1 MVLNTCECGPIRP
14 PSEAFSLLLRVVRNC
29 PWNRCR
35 FCFSYRDTEFSL
47 RSVEDIK
54 SEIDTFREVSDS
66 ILTLSKTEEFN
77 QNLRKTALSVMRN
90 PPSRTFYN
98 VALWM
103 SHGAKTAFLQ
113 DADAIL
119 MRTPELV
126 EVLKYLRS
134 ELPTIERVT
143 SYGRSLTAS
152 HKSID
157 ELKQIHE
164 AGLDRL
170 HIGLESGSDA
180 VLKMMNKGVTAP
192 KHIEGGRNVKASGIS
207 LSEYVLL
214 GLGGEALWMEHAV
227 ETARVLNAIN
237 PDFIRIRSLALYP
250 GIDLCEDVEHGDFIR
265 QTDEAMVEELRVLI
279 ENLDCTSNLVS
290 DHIGNLLQD
299 VQGNLPEDK
308 EKMLS
313 FIAQFQSMTLSER
326 LHFRVGRRAGI
337 YTSLFEMQ
345 NESKKDMVD
354 DIINRLSHGTGEI
367 DDETVYQMRLRYH

>member
-14 PSEAFSLLLRVVRNC
+14 PSEAFSLLVRVVRNC

-47 RSVEDIK
+47 RSIEDIK
-54 SEIDTFREVSDS
+54 HEIDTFREVYNS
-66 ILTLSKTEEFN
+66 ILILSQSEEFKG
-77 QNLRKTALSVMRN
+77 NLRGAVLSVMRN

-98 VALWM
+98 VGLWM

-113 DADAIL
+113 DADAII

-152 HKSID
+152 HKTIE
-157 ELKQIHE
+157 ELQQIHQ

-180 VLKMMNKGVTAP
+180 VLKMMNKGVTAA
-192 KHIEGGRNVKASGIS
+192 KHIEGGRKVMASGIA

-214 GLGGEALWMEHAV
+214 GLGGQALWREHAL

-237 PDFIRIRSLALYP
+237 PDFIRIRTLAIYP
-250 GIDLCEDVEHGDFIR
+250 GIAMCEDVERGDFLR
-265 QTDEAMVEELRVLI
+265 QTDEAMVEELRLLV
-279 ENLDCTSNLVS
+279 ENLDCTSTLAS

-299 VQGNLPEDK
+299 VQGKLPDDK
-308 EKMLS
+308 EKMLAV
-313 FIAQFQSMTLSER
+313 IAQFQSMTPVER
-326 LHFRVGRRAGI
+326 FHFRAGRRAGI
-337 YTSLFEMQ
+337 YTSLYEMQ
-345 NESKKDMVD
+345 DINKKAMVD

-367 DDETVYQMRLRYH
+367 DDATVYEMRLRYH